1 MDFKINIENMTF
13 ENNSLTF
20 DMKGEREFGLDK
32 SIVNSLRRVL
42 LSGVPNVA
50 FRTEIKDSDLIVV
63 KNDTSLHN
71 EFLIHRISLIPLYFN
86 PDEFSKQYLFYL
98 KVEADPEVPIR
109 TIYAND
115 FNIYPLNEH
124 IESEGLKEIKLE
136 NYDLTKPLNE
146 KEKEKIFRP
155 FTFKGKNEYC
165 MVTELKS
172 MNSSKLK
179 QSLELYGSPSVS
191 YGYEDSRWSSVSCA
205 AYSFKK
211 DEELFKQ
218 ILNEK
223 KLVNEIPEEK
233 EKQYEKELYISE
245 AERYFHRDQNIEPYW
260 YEFKIDSVHFMNSK
274 ELFIRANQIMI
285 DHFEIIKKE
294 IPKISTGEDSILEL
308 KSNKDNVYQLVIQ
321 GIDDTIGNTFQ
332 SFISRYMI
340 DDESVFSVCGYKRT
354 HPLEEVIILYLSLN
368 PRNKV
373 FKSNETQKTFVI
385 INTLREACDSLINIY
400 SLIKEEA
407 EKEL

>member
-136 NYDLTKPLNE
+136 
-146 KEKEKIFRP
+146 
-155 FTFKGKNEYC
+155 
-165 MVTELKS
+165 
-172 MNSSKLK
+172 
-179 QSLELYGSPSVS
+179 
-191 YGYEDSRWSSVSCA
+191 
-205 AYSFKK
+205 
-211 DEELFKQ
+211 
-218 ILNEK
+218 
-223 KLVNEIPEEK
+223 
-233 EKQYEKELYISE
+233 
-245 AERYFHRDQNIEPYW
+245 
-260 YEFKIDSVHFMNSK
+260 
-274 ELFIRANQIMI
+274 
-285 DHFEIIKKE
+285 II
-294 IPKISTGEDSILEL
+294 
-308 KSNKDNVYQLVIQ
+308 
-321 GIDDTIGNTFQ
+321 
-332 SFISRYMI
+332 
-340 DDESVFSVCGYKRT
+340 
-354 HPLEEVIILYLSLN
+354 
-368 PRNKV
+368 
-373 FKSNETQKTFVI
+373 
-385 INTLREACDSLINIY
+385 
-400 SLIKEEA
+400 
-407 EKEL
+407 